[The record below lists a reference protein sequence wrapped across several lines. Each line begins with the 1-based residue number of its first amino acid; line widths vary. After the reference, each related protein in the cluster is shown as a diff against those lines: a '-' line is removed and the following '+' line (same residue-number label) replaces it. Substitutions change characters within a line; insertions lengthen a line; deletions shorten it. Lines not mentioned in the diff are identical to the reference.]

1 MQELGEVLVG
11 CYGETEL
18 WPNEVAAGGTVTY
31 TLAVTNTGPSTAENV
46 VVFDQPLPSLLDIAV
61 ESINPSQGNCLT
73 ANIGES
79 DYKLTCNLGTLGPG
93 VTATVTF
100 TATVPSWVP
109 DGTLLVN
116 DALVY
121 SDMFDDNNGNDFATN
136 WTTVLAR
143 ADLEVEK
150 TQEPETTLPSLEVTY
165 TITVTNLGPSDA
177 HGVMISDTL
186 PFTPT
191 TMSMECCASDGGD
204 CDVECEVPTCPP
216 GDCPWPEVDFIAQ
229 ADIPADGWVI
239 YTLTATP
246 EWVPCETITNTVE
259 VVAPQSVVYEDD
271 IDPCD
276 DDDKNIAWTESDPE
290 CNFVPLA
297 LKQYGG
303 PDSTP

>member
-1 MQELGEVLVG
+1 VQELGEVLVG
-11 CYGETEL
+11 CEGETEL
-18 WPNEVAAGGTVTY
+18 WENEVAAGGTVTY

-46 VVFDQPLPSLLDIAV
+46 VLFDQPLPSLLEIDTT
-61 ESINPSQGNCLT
+61 SILASQGNCLT
-73 ANIGES
+73 ANIGEP
-79 DYKLTCNLGTLGPG
+79 DYLLTCNLGTLGPD

-136 WTTVLAR
+136 WTTVIAR

-150 TQEPETTLPSLEVTY
+150 TQEPEITLPSLEVTY
-165 TITVTNLGPSDA
+165 TITVTNLGSSDA
-177 HGVMISDTL
+177 HGVIVSDTL
-186 PFTPT
+186 PFAAT

-246 EWVPCETITNTVE
+246 EWVPCEMITNTVE
-259 VVAPQSVVYEDD
+259 VIAPPSVV
-271 IDPCD
+271 DPCD
-276 DDDKNIAWTESDPE
+276 DNNIAWTESDPE